1 MKISKLCKYA
11 VVPAA
16 ILILSQTGIG
26 KAVADTLTPAA
37 VSSTASVGQTAQ
49 KGTTASTAK
58 TATKAQGDSVSGDGW
73 TIIPGIPGDGTRA
86 ATAATAAIAATA
98 PTAATAATAATA
110 STAPTV
116 LTCTNVV
123 VIVVVRVH
131 YFSCYNYRYSCYPV
145 FSMYRT
151 ARVHYAHCGWF
162 SFC

>member
-58 TATKAQGDSVSGDGW
+58 TATKAQGGLVSGDGW
-73 TIIPGIPGDGTRA
+73 TIILASPGFLVNLGFP
-86 ATAATAAIAATA
+86 
-98 PTAATAATAATA
+98 A
-110 STAPTV
+110 SLAFLANLGFLAFQETV
-116 LTCTNVV
+116 RGQRQRL
-123 VIVVVRVH
+123 RQPLPLL
-131 YFSCYNYRYSCYPV
+131 RQPPL
-145 FSMYRT
+145 RLPQ
-151 ARVHYAHCGWF
+151 RLLPQLQPRQ
-162 SFC
+162 